1 MKRKVNFIHRYPLF
15 FVSTGTILSLSII
28 YGNFVYNM
36 FRSVTQ
42 EEIIAYKLH
51 KQRIREQ
58 FKDNNQN

>member
-15 FVSTGTILSLSII
+15 FVSTATILSLSII

-36 FRSVTQ
+36 FRSATQ

-51 KQRIREQ
+51 KQSIREQ